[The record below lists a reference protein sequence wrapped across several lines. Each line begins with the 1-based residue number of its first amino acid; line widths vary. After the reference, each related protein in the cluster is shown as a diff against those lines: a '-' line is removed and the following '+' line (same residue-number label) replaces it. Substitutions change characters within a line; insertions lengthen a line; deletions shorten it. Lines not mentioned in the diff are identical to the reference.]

1 MVEESQRRYEN
12 GQTFGPNEAMKHLT
26 YLRHTVK
33 DENGAL
39 WLAVHSSVPQ
49 QQIVRGFSSSRKKA
63 LLDRKNKK
71 HIRSGL
77 LRYKSRRYAQP
88 TLNYVGRSRSRSLP
102 SPRLLDIS
110 GWMVLSPSPPLLP
123 LLRRIP
129 YTW

>member
-1 MVEESQRRYEN
+1 MVEESQRRYKN

-26 YLRHTVK
+26 HLRHTVK

-71 HIRSGL
+71 RVNSGL
-77 LRYKSRRYAQP
+77 PRYKSRRHAQIC
-88 TLNYVGRSRSRSLP
+88 G
-102 SPRLLDIS
+102 
-110 GWMVLSPSPPLLP
+110 
-123 LLRRIP
+123 
-129 YTW
+129 